1 MPHGC
6 LPQRGLWLD
15 SLSAKERLGLPASTV
30 LLTMFGFLEGYK
42 GHDVAVRAL
51 ARMPERFQL
60 AICGGP
66 HPESPRRRISLG
78 AGGYT
83 NLRRR
88 PSGVSPMPK
97 LIPCPLFIG
106 GEWITVSGV
115 PTTPVHNPSVGEV
128 IAETPMCGADV
139 IDQAVQAAAKAF
151 PTWMETPPVER
162 ARILFRLKVLLEDH
176 FDELARSVT
185 TEHGKTLAEARG
197 DVRRGL
203 ENIEFACGAPSLL
216 MGESAEN
223 VARGIDCDSI
233 RQPLGVVAGIT
244 PFNFP
249 AMVPLWMWP
258 IAIACGNTFVL
269 KPSEKVPLTS
279 IRIAQLAQQAGLPA
293 GVLNL
298 VHGGRDAVNAILEHP
313 QVKAVSFV
321 GSTPVAREIHR
332 IGTLHGKRVQAAGGA
347 KNFVLVMPDAD
358 VSNSSTGIL
367 EAAFGCAGERCMAG
381 STAVAIGKAADTVL
395 PRLVDVVSRI
405 KVGPTDRDPE
415 AQMGAVITRQHAD
428 RVCELISQAAAQGAT
443 PLIDGRITKVAS
455 APNGFFVGPTVLDHV
470 RPEMVTMQEEVF
482 GPVLNVVRMDDLD
495 AAIELANTSP
505 YGNGAAIFTRSG
517 KAAREFR
524 HRVQAGMVGINIG
537 VPAPMAFFPFSGWHA
552 SFFGDLHLQGRESV
566 AFFTQQKVTTT
577 RWFAEGEGTI
587 WAAK

>member
-1 MPHGC
+1 M
-6 LPQRGLWLD
+6 
-15 SLSAKERLGLPASTV
+15 SK
-30 LLTMFGFLEGYK
+30 LL
-42 GHDVAVRAL
+42 
-51 ARMPERFQL
+51 
-60 AICGGP
+60 
-66 HPESPRRRISLG
+66 
-78 AGGYT
+78 
-83 NLRRR
+83 
-88 PSGVSPMPK
+88 
-97 LIPCPLFIG
+97 PCPLFIG
-106 GEWITVSGV
+106 GEWTTVSGV
-115 PTTPVHNPSVGEV
+115 PTTPVHNPSIGEV
-128 IAETPMCGADV
+128 IAETPLCGADV
-139 IDQAVQAAAKAF
+139 IDLAVNAAAQAY
-151 PTWMETPPVER
+151 PVWMETPPVER
-162 ARILFRLKVLLEDH
+162 ARILFRVKVLLEDH
-176 FDELARSVT
+176 FEELARSVT

-203 ENIEFACGAPSLL
+203 ENIEFACGIPSLL

-298 VHGGRDAVNAILEHP
+298 VHGGRDAVNAILEHS

-347 KNFVLVMPDAD
+347 KNFILVMPDAD

-443 PLIDGRITKVAS
+443 PLTDGRITKVAS

>member
-1 MPHGC
+1 
-6 LPQRGLWLD
+6 
-15 SLSAKERLGLPASTV
+15 
-30 LLTMFGFLEGYK
+30 
-42 GHDVAVRAL
+42 
-51 ARMPERFQL
+51 
-60 AICGGP
+60 
-66 HPESPRRRISLG
+66 
-78 AGGYT
+78 
-83 NLRRR
+83 
-88 PSGVSPMPK
+88 MPK
-97 LIPCPLFIG
+97 LIPCPNLIG
-106 GEWITVSGV
+106 GEWASVSGV
-115 PTTPVHNPSVGEV
+115 PTTPVHNPSIGEV
-128 IAETPMCGADV
+128 IAETPLCGPAV
-139 IDQAVQAAAKAF
+139 IDQAVQAAAQAF
-151 PTWMETPPVER
+151 PGWMETPPVER

-203 ENIEFACGAPSLL
+203 ENIEFACGVPSLL

-223 VARGIDCDSI
+223 IARGIDCDSI

-269 KPSEKVPLTS
+269 KPSEKVPLTA
-279 IRIAQLAQQAGLPA
+279 IRIAEFACQAGLPP
-293 GVLNL
+293 GVLNV
-298 VHGGRDAVNAILEHP
+298 VHGGREAVDAILAHP
-313 QVKAVSFV
+313 LVKAVSFV

-332 IGTLHGKRVQAAGGA
+332 VGTANGKRVQAAGGA

-358 VSNSSTGIL
+358 VQPSATGIL

-381 STAVAIGKAADTVL
+381 STAITIGRAAETVL
-395 PRLVDVVSRI
+395 PQLVEVVSKI

-428 RVCELISQAAAQGAT
+428 HVCSLISQAAAAGAT
-443 PLIDGRITKVAS
+443 PLTDGRTTKVAS
-455 APNGFFVGPTVLDHV
+455 APGGFFVGPTVLDHV
-470 RPEMVTMQEEVF
+470 QPEMITMKEEVF

-495 AAIELANTSP
+495 AAIELANASP

-566 AFFTQQKVTTT
+566 AFYTQQKVTTT
-577 RWFAEGEGTI
+577 RWFSYGEGTI
-587 WAAK
+587 WADR